1 MFTSATRAAIEKI
14 QQQYG
19 LPVNG
24 IWGSLER
31 QVFDNA
37 RVRTLPP
44 SSAAS
49 LMPPDYNRTTDAVK
63 YQKAVVSQRPAP
75 AASKLSK
82 TFPTAT
88 IPTDVSGIVTCAAA
102 GFLTAAVLTKADSAR
117 RARLPPSAAARD
129 PARRRR
135 RRRGGALGETH
146 RRLLRRR
153 RLRPFP
159 PPPPR
164 LRSRVVRRTGLFPP
178 GTPSRPSR
186 RLWRAG

>member
-49 LMPPDYNRTTDAVK
+49 LMPPDYNRTTNAVK

-88 IPTDVSGIVTCAAA
+88 IPTAALPYPATCTHPRVAAPECQPEHYA
-102 GFLTAAVLTKADSAR
+102 RGPCCHELYRR
-117 RARLPPSAAARD
+117 RA
-129 PARRRR
+129 
-135 RRRGGALGETH
+135 
-146 RRLLRRR
+146 
-153 RLRPFP
+153 
-159 PPPPR
+159 
-164 LRSRVVRRTGLFPP
+164 
-178 GTPSRPSR
+178 
-186 RLWRAG
+186 